1 MVCLLV
7 FKKLRTRRRKGSYWS
22 TREAHIEESSRLNIS
37 VSQQHNAVRTLVS
50 GNDYEDIE
58 ILSHPVDEKE
68 QTYVTPP
75 SEMCLLHNMLQN
87 NHCLEI
93 PRQLVSFETAVGHGN
108 FGTVCKGRLATNIGN
123 IVVAVKMIGKD
134 ARAEDKVAILQEAAI
149 MGQFRNPNVVWLF
162 GIIAIGDPIMLV
174 LEFMENGDLKNYL
187 LTIQLN
193 HEDLDNSVPQRLLN
207 FCCQI
212 AQGMSYLTEKL
223 FVHRDLA
230 ARNVLLDSEYTCK
243 ISDFGLS
250 REVSNSDYYTTGGG
264 QVPVKWTPPEAL
276 KYGKYSPSSDV
287 WSYGMVLFEIWS
299 LGSSPYPTM
308 TSEKVFKWL
317 TSLSE
322 DHDDGDYIQY
332 PPPGCPRFMYSMMVK
347 CWRFDHHS
355 RPTFGEIVAMLS
367 GANEYELT
375 VSDANVEN
383 SELAAHLGAPLGS
396 AVGLYSDLRH
406 SQ

>member
-1 MVCLLV
+1 M
-7 FKKLRTRRRKGSYWS
+7 
-22 TREAHIEESSRLNIS
+22 SS
-37 VSQQHNAVRTLVS
+37 Q
-50 GNDYEDIE
+50 
-58 ILSHPVDEKE
+58 
-68 QTYVTPP
+68 
-75 SEMCLLHNMLQN
+75 
-87 NHCLEI
+87 
-93 PRQLVSFETAVGHGN
+93 
-108 FGTVCKGRLATNIGN
+108 
-123 IVVAVKMIGKD
+123 
-134 ARAEDKVAILQEAAI
+134 
-149 MGQFRNPNVVWLF
+149 
-162 GIIAIGDPIMLV
+162 
-174 LEFMENGDLKNYL
+174 
-187 LTIQLN
+187 
-193 HEDLDNSVPQRLLN
+193 
-207 FCCQI
+207 
-212 AQGMSYLTEKL
+212 
-223 FVHRDLA
+223 
-230 ARNVLLDSEYTCK
+230 
-243 ISDFGLS
+243 
-250 REVSNSDYYTTGGG
+250 
-264 QVPVKWTPPEAL
+264 AL